1 MQPSESTQEPKPA
14 DKKTVQYRTL
24 LTFGVAGVI
33 AVILVEVFYFS
44 LIRQS
49 NNAWQYYGLFIDNT
63 VLGLVVLAGTLLL
76 WRTKNISL
84 TAWIFIGIVNLTFT
98 AATIF
103 VSGFGITL
111 ALGAV
116 VFTTLFA
123 LQALSKRSVQVALVL
138 SGMFSI
144 IMLVLEYGLHF
155 TERLPIKSQIQ
166 QGVIIVIGA
175 VVLFY
180 GIHLTSS
187 QIEFKSLRT
196 QLNVTYL
203 ITLVVHV
210 LMIGIPAILSTQ
222 DILTQ
227 KSRQGLQDAA
237 RQASQQVESFLQSTL
252 NNVQADASLPR
263 LIGFLKGEETAE
275 ELQGTLLALGSA
287 QREIKAYLVLD
298 AHGKSLFDSSEE
310 QGHVATD
317 ESNAPYYQNVILH
330 QQAYASDV
338 LFNPQTG
345 AAELYFS
352 APISD
357 KDGTLLGVLVVEFD
371 AVVLQ
376 NLIVQDNITDIASY
390 IILVD
395 ENHTILAD
403 GRSEGWLYK
412 TTSPLSTT
420 QVTALQNARRL
431 PPGPQE
437 KYLLNL
443 PELETGLANRNS
455 NFFSVKMET
464 NDASP
469 GNDQA
474 SLTRMQIKPWT
485 VIAVEPGEVF
495 LQPLYAQL
503 GAGTALLVFLFAGA
517 FLLANLSSRMLVA
530 PVQSLTKTAER
541 IQAGDLTA
549 RTDIQRS
556 DELGTLANVLNQTVS
571 QLSNTLKGLERSVAE
586 RTYDLEISR
595 LQSEERA
602 RNLETISEVSKAIS
616 VEQRMD
622 LLLPLIARTV
632 SEKFGFYHTGIF
644 LLDPTRTY
652 AVLQAANSEGG
663 QRMLAR
669 GHRLEVGQ
677 TGIVGYV
684 ADAGK
689 PRIALDV
696 GTDSA
701 FFNNP
706 DLPNT
711 HSEMALPLVVRG
723 EVIGVLDVQ
732 SEKYGAFTDNDAN
745 VLSTLADQVAIAI
758 DNARLFERTQ
768 QALKE
773 VQSMYSQY
781 LRQEWKGFAQQ
792 SANIGYYQSINGGRL
807 INKPV
812 QNETMQQALER
823 GEVVVIDGGAA
834 NHQPSIVMPVKLR
847 GELLGVLNV
856 MSLQKDRQW
865 AKEEVALVQTAS
877 DRLALALENARLLQD
892 SLRRAERE
900 RKVSEITST
909 IRSTNDPNEMIRLA
923 VQELK
928 SALGVNRIEVLP
940 QSVSERPES

>member
-1 MQPSESTQEPKPA
+1 MQPSEPIQEPRRA
-14 DKKTVQYRTL
+14 DKQTVQYRTL
-24 LTFGVAGVI
+24 LTFGVAGII

-49 NNAWQYYGLFIDNT
+49 NNAWQYYGLFINNA
-63 VLGLVVLAGTLLL
+63 VLGLAILVGTFLL

-84 TAWIFIGIVNLTFT
+84 TAWIFIGSVNLTFT

-103 VSGFGITL
+103 VSGLGITF

-116 VFTTLFA
+116 VFTALFA
-123 LQALSKRSVQVALVL
+123 LQALPRRSVQVALVL
-138 SGMFSI
+138 GGIFSV

-155 TERLPIKSQIQ
+155 TERLPIESQIQ

-175 VVLFY
+175 VVLFF

-196 QLNVTYL
+196 QLNATYL
-203 ITLVVHV
+203 ITLIVPV
-210 LMIGIPAILSTQ
+210 LMIGIPALLSTQ

-237 RQASQQVESFLQSTL
+237 QQASQQVESFLQSTL
-252 NNVQADASLPR
+252 NNVQANASLPS

-275 ELQGTLLALGSA
+275 ELQGTLLALSSA
-287 QREIKAYLVLD
+287 QKEIRTYLILD

-310 QGHVATD
+310 QGHIATD

-330 QQAYASDV
+330 QRAYVSDV
-338 LFNPQTG
+338 LFDPQTG

-357 KDGTLLGVLVVEFD
+357 EDGTLLGVLVAEFD
-371 AVVLQ
+371 AAVLQ
-376 NLIVQDNITDIASY
+376 NLIAQDNVTDIASY

-403 GRSEGWLYK
+403 GRNESRLYR
-412 TTSPLSTT
+412 TTSPLGVK
-420 QVTALQNARRL
+420 QVAALQDVHRL

-443 PELETGLANRNS
+443 PELEAGLANSNS
-455 NFFSVKMET
+455 NFFSVELET
-464 NDASP
+464 NDTSL
-469 GNDQA
+469 GDDQA

-485 VIAVEPGEVF
+485 AIAVEPGEVF

-503 GAGTALLVFLFAGA
+503 GAGAALLVFLFAGA

-556 DELGTLANVLNQTVS
+556 DELGTLANVLNQTTS
-571 QLSNTLKGLERSVAE
+571 QLSNTLKSLERSVAE
-586 RTYDLEISR
+586 RTYDLEIAR

-602 RNLETISEVSKAIS
+602 RNLETISQVSKAIS
-616 VEQRMD
+616 AEQRMD
-622 LLLPLIARTV
+622 LLLPLITRTV

-652 AVLQAANSEGG
+652 AVLQAASSEGG

-669 GHRLEVGQ
+669 GHRLQVGQ
-677 TGIVGYV
+677 IGIVGYV

-696 GTDSA
+696 GADSA

-732 SEKYGAFTDNDAN
+732 SEKHGAFTDNDAN

-768 QALKE
+768 QALE
-773 VQSMYSQY
+773 EAQSMYSQY

-792 SANIGYYQSINGGRL
+792 SASIGYYQSINGGRL

-834 NHQPSIVMPVKLR
+834 NQPAIVMPVKLR

-865 AKEEVALVQTAS
+865 AKEEVTLVQTAS

-928 SALGVNRIEVLP
+928 NALGVNRIEVLP